1 MAKKT
6 YDFAIDDALGTSDNL
21 AAFVGELAT
30 DAALAAALTP
40 HLAPLASGATLNAG
54 AIWNLLF
61 QATAVVPPAAADDA
75 DPAQ

>member
-21 AAFVGELAT
+21 ASFAGELAN

-40 HLAPLASGATLNAG
+40 HLAPLATGANLDAG

-61 QATAVVPPAAADDA
+61 QATAVVPPAAADGLD
-75 DPAQ
+75 